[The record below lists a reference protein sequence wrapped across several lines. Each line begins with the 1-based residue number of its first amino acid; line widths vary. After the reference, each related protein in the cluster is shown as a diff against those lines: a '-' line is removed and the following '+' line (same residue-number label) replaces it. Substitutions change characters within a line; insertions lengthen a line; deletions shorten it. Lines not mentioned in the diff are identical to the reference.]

1 MPFLLLLTLLFAVP
15 FSLKA
20 QDDDGSQHAL
30 AVASNF
36 SATCAVAPDS
46 DYLAPSRGHKDI
58 PTVRTGRMWFGLGY
72 ADELDTYLGQEK
84 FTGMELRFVSEK
96 TRQRVGR
103 KAINE
108 VTHQVLF
115 ANAGTRGN
123 DHCLLMAMYNLQAG
137 RGYAINLH
145 VPNLFFS
152 VGALA
157 DATLGASYNT
167 RNSNN
172 PAQMRLSLSIDP
184 TVRMKWR
191 FRLWR
196 RNMEL
201 NYNAAM
207 PLVGL
212 AFSPNYGQSYYE
224 IFSQGNYDHNCVV
237 TSPFSSG
244 PQLHQRLTVDFP
256 IGRATLSVGYLG
268 DVLQMEANNLR
279 YHHYTHALI
288 IGWRYR

>member
-1 MPFLLLLTLLFAVP
+1 MPIFLLLALLLAVP
-15 FSLKA
+15 SLLNA
-20 QDDDGSQHAL
+20 QDDGGSQHAL
-30 AVASNF
+30 AIASDLH
-36 SATCAVAPDS
+36 SASDVAPDS
-46 DYLAPSRGHKDI
+46 DYLAPMRSHKEI
-58 PTVRTGRMWFGLGY
+58 PAVRTGRMWFGVGH

-96 TRQRVGR
+96 TRQKVGR

-115 ANAGTRGN
+115 ANAGRRGIE
-123 DHCLLMAMYNLQAG
+123 HCLRTAMYNLQAG
-137 RGYAINLH
+137 RSYAINLR
-145 VPNLFFS
+145 VSNLFFS
-152 VGALA
+152 VGALT

-172 PAQMRLSLSIDP
+172 PAQARVSLSIDP

-207 PLVGL
+207 PLIGL

-237 TSPFSSG
+237 TSPFSSA

-268 DVLQMEANNLR
+268 DVLQMEANNLK